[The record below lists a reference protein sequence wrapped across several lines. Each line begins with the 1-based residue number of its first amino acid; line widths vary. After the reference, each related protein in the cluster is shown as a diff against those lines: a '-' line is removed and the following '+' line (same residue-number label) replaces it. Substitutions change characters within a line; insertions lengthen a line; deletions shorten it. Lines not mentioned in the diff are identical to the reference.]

1 MTQDLSPA
9 AGRPAAA
16 TPVAAGAAPGPVP
29 GRAEQRRVAAACVIG
44 NFVEYFDFAIY
55 GFFAA
60 AIGATFFPGGSSST
74 QLLQSLAVFGV
85 AYVMRPLGGLV
96 FGVIGDRAGR
106 RASLSISIGVMGAAT
121 ALIGLLP
128 GYATLGVA
136 APVLLVLL
144 RCVQG
149 LSVGGEWGASS
160 AYLIETA
167 PPGRRGVRGSYPS
180 MAAALG
186 LLAGSLLALVF
197 GFLLTPQE
205 LTTWG
210 WRVPFLIAA
219 PLALLGLWI
228 RRRLEDTP
236 VFAEIERRRE
246 VEQRDLPRARFR
258 DAVRREHA
266 RALLITFSFSWICG
280 VGLYYLGSYV
290 VNFLASTV
298 ELPRV
303 QAVLLTGLAL
313 AVYAALCPLAGRA
326 SDRFG
331 RRRTVLFGC
340 VGHAVLGIPL
350 FMLMSTGNPVAIVVA
365 LLAFGIVQAPIN
377 ANTSLILIELFPA
390 STRLTSGSLG
400 FNLGVGPPSGFG
412 PLVAAALV
420 VGTGLDY
427 SPGFF
432 LAGVALVCG
441 LVLFRLLPETAGRD
455 LLAESDATK
464 DTPPTGTRPATA
476 DAN

>member
-1 MTQDLSPA
+1 MPHEPIVTRSTGSA
-9 AGRPAAA
+9 H
-16 TPVAAGAAPGPVP
+16 VP
-29 GRAEQRRVAAACVIG
+29 TAAEQRRVVAACVIG

-60 AIGATFFPGGSSST
+60 AIGATFFPGGSAST

-85 AYVMRPLGGLV
+85 AYFMRPLGGML
-96 FGVIGDRAGR
+96 FGVLGDRAGR
-106 RASLSISIGVMGAAT
+106 RTSLSISIGVMGAAT

-128 GYATLGVA
+128 GYAAIGVA
-136 APVLLVLL
+136 APVLLVVL

-149 LSVGGEWGASS
+149 VSVGGEWGASS

-167 PPGRRGVRGSYPS
+167 APGTRGVRGSYPS

-186 LLAGSLLALVF
+186 LLAGSLLALLF
-197 GFLLTPQE
+197 GLT
-205 LTTWG
+205 LTADALAGWG
-210 WRVPFLIAA
+210 WRIPFLVAA

-236 VFAEIERRRE
+236 VFREIERRADR
-246 VEQRDLPRARFR
+246 PRARFR
-258 DAVRREHA
+258 DAVRPDQA
-266 RALLITFSFSWICG
+266 RALLVTFAFSWICG
-280 VGLYYLGSYV
+280 VGLYYLGTYV
-290 VNFLASTV
+290 VNFLGSTV

-340 VGHAVLGIPL
+340 VEHAVLGIPM
-350 FMLMSTGNPVAIVVA
+350 FALMSTGNAVAIVVA
-365 LLAFGIVQAPIN
+365 LLLFGIIQAPIN

-400 FNLGVGPPSGFG
+400 FNLGVGAPSGFG

-441 LVLFRLLPETAGRD
+441 VLLFWLLPETAGRD
-455 LLAESDATK
+455 LLAERDATK
-464 DTPPTGTRPATA
+464 DTPPAVARPAA
-476 DAN
+476 REAI